1 MDWNY
6 WDSNLIEVGLM
17 KMKVLF
23 AHGFEGTPNGGKPT
37 YMREELGWD
46 VVAPVMSANGWNIE
60 QETRVLLEHL
70 DSEKFDLVAGSSMG
84 GLAAANASRLRPEMK
99 FGLLLIAP
107 AFGLEEMWHDRLSV
121 DEMKQWE
128 TSDAYLYQGFEL
140 EMTLGWD
147 FMQTAMEMSWPELN
161 HPTVIL
167 HGLQDD
173 VVPIEHS
180 RRIADRDDRVI
191 AMIELEDGHRM
202 QEAKSH
208 FLQAANLCLNSQTR

>member
-1 MDWNY
+1 
-6 WDSNLIEVGLM
+6 
-17 KMKVLF
+17 
-23 AHGFEGTPNGGKPT
+23 
-37 YMREELGWD
+37 
-46 VVAPVMSANGWNIE
+46 
-60 QETRVLLEHL
+60 
-70 DSEKFDLVAGSSMG
+70 
-84 GLAAANASRLRPEMK
+84 
-99 FGLLLIAP
+99 
-107 AFGLEEMWHDRLSV
+107 
-121 DEMKQWE
+121 MKQWE
-128 TSDAYLYQGFEL
+128 ASDAYLYRGFEL

>member
-1 MDWNY
+1 
-6 WDSNLIEVGLM
+6 
-17 KMKVLF
+17 MKVLF

-84 GLAAANASRLRPEMK
+84 GLAAANASRLRPEMG
-99 FGLLLIAP
+99 FGVLLIAP
-107 AFGLEEMWHDRLSV
+107 AFGLEEMWYNRLSV

-147 FMQTAMEMSWPELN
+147 FMQNSMEMSWP
-161 HPTVIL
+161 
-167 HGLQDD
+167 
-173 VVPIEHS
+173 
-180 RRIADRDDRVI
+180 
-191 AMIELEDGHRM
+191 
-202 QEAKSH
+202 
-208 FLQAANLCLNSQTR
+208 

>member
-6 WDSNLIEVGLM
+6 WDLNLIEVGLM

-60 QETRVLLEHL
+60 Q

-84 GLAAANASRLRPEMK
+84 GLAAANASRLRPEMG
-99 FGLLLIAP
+99 FGVLLIAP
-107 AFGLEEMWHDRLSV
+107 AFGLEEMWYNRLSV

-208 FLQAANLCLNSQTR
+208 FLHAANLCHNSQTR